1 MPKKSG
7 VKKGSAQAKSY
18 AKQKEDE
25 KTLWTM
31 KVLAYTQQ
39 EMLDAVALT
48 LNEFYGFGAERLK
61 KFHDS
66 FEAKYNEIR
75 KLEHEDA
82 ADNEYYIAKMEQALE
97 QAWGKYYEP
106 REVRYDIRL
115 TDKEGNV
122 WKL

>member
-1 MPKKSG
+1 MRKNG

-18 AKQKEDE
+18 AKQKADE
-25 KTLWTM
+25 KTVWTM

-48 LNEFYGFGAERLK
+48 LNEFYGFGPERLK
-61 KFHDS
+61 KFHDN
-66 FEAKYNEIR
+66 FEEKYAEIR
-75 KLEHEDA
+75 KIEREDSE
-82 ADNEYYIAKMEQALE
+82 DNEYYIAKMEQALQ
-97 QAWGKYYEP
+97 QAWGKYYDP
-106 REVRYDIRL
+106 REVRYDIHL

>member
-1 MPKKSG
+1 MAKKG

-18 AKQKEDE
+18 AKQKETE
-25 KTLWTM
+25 KTVWTM

-61 KFHDS
+61 KFHDN
-66 FEAKYNEIR
+66 FEEKYAEIR
-75 KLEHEDA
+75 KLEREDA
-82 ADNEYYIAKMEQALE
+82 EDNEYFIEKMEQALQ

-106 REVRYDIRL
+106 REVRYDIHL
-115 TDKEGNV
+115 QDKDGNV